1 MPLRLKINIWKSGR
15 QNLALVKFLELKVW
29 NSSYFPMELMKLND
43 YLKSFTTQVGSC
55 SKTLDFQGRGFK
67 LQIPVVTQVRNEYLE
82 NKCMFCEKGL
92 YERK

>member
-1 MPLRLKINIWKSGR
+1 MITS
-15 QNLALVKFLELKVW
+15 
-29 NSSYFPMELMKLND
+29 
-43 YLKSFTTQVGSC
+43 KSFTSQVGSC